1 MESAVEK
8 SFEYNKQNAL
18 IARILNLYY
27 KENCNQAEIAARL
40 GLSVAKVNRML
51 KGAREAGMVEIN
63 VRVPFQNVFEL
74 ESELIGM
81 SGVENVIVMP
91 AVDDNPDGDLSLL
104 AQVAAD
110 YFVDQIR
117 PRDTICIGGGRTLA
131 EIIAQVKPCNL
142 PGVRVYPSNGGVQ
155 RNYDREINGLA
166 SRLAEKLG
174 GEAVQLFAPAF
185 VETEAERDTVLG
197 LTHVARGLEQART
210 ARIALFSVGSLRI
223 DSSYLQ
229 YFPIPYRQ
237 LSELVERY
245 NAAGE
250 ILGYAIDSEGHPS
263 VPELNK
269 HVIGITLD
277 DLHAM
282 PVRIGAAAGTL
293 KAPAIAAGIRGKYFT
308 TLILDE
314 NAANETLTILRRQ

>member
-1 MESAVEK
+1 MDRN
-8 SFEYNKQNAL
+8 FEYNKQNAL

-27 KENCNQAEIAARL
+27 KENCIQTEIAARL
-40 GLSVAKVNRML
+40 GLSVAKVNRLL
-51 KGAREAGMVEIN
+51 KGARETGMVEIN

-74 ESELIGM
+74 ESELIGV
-81 SGVENVIVMP
+81 SGVEHVIVTP
-91 AVDDNPDGDLSLL
+91 AVDDNPEGDLSPL
-104 AQVAAD
+104 AKVAAD
-110 YFVDQIR
+110 YLVDQIR
-117 PRDTICIGGGRTLA
+117 PRDAICIGGGRTLA
-131 EIIAQVKPCNL
+131 EIIAQVEPCNL
-142 PGVRVYPSNGGVQ
+142 PGVQVYPSNGGVQ
-155 RNYDREINGLA
+155 RNYDRDINGLA

-210 ARIALFSVGSLRI
+210 ARVALFSVGSLHL

-229 YFPIPYRQ
+229 YFPISHRQ

-250 ILGYAIDSEGHPS
+250 ILGYAIDSGGHPS

-277 DLHAM
+277 DLRAV
-282 PVRIGAAAGTL
+282 PVRIGAAAGAL
-293 KAPAIAAGIRGKYFT
+293 KAPAIAAAIRGKYFT
-308 TLILDE
+308 ALILDE
-314 NAANETLTILRRQ
+314 NAAKDTLAILGKQ